1 METKYNTPNE
11 LNLKVTGVNNQVLI
25 NEECCTSINIILRND
40 GQIQTSFLGAHNP
53 EILHNLE
60 KAMKAYFKGIKKTLK
75 AHFVELDEEE
85 CHDKCCH
92 EHEDIENDKKNCCCH
107 SHDEACDGQNK
118 DDFKQSEECCGDK
131 KDKNC
136 CQKEEKHGECCQG
149 KKGSNC
155 KGEGKHGSKPKVGK
169 SGKKKEK

>member
-85 CHDKCCH
+85 CHDDCCQEHDETHDDKDHKKHGDCCH
-92 EHEDIENDKKNCCCH
+92 
-107 SHDEACDGQNK
+107 G
-118 DDFKQSEECCGDK
+118 
-131 KDKNC
+131 
-136 CQKEEKHGECCQG
+136 EKGG
-149 KKGSNC
+149 NC
-155 KGEGKHGSKPKVGK
+155 KGEGKHGSKPKEGK